1 MLLYILSIHRLTPL
15 VQPWSWAQGDH
26 RPEGVCSYLDMHLAI
41 RITGVPGSMAD
52 MPRDLK
58 EQIGKLEELFVVPT
72 LKLKQISDHF
82 VKELEK
88 GLTKEGGSIV
98 SCISRISPN

>member
-1 MLLYILSIHRLTPL
+1 
-15 VQPWSWAQGDH
+15 
-26 RPEGVCSYLDMHLAI
+26 
-41 RITGVPGSMAD
+41 MAD

-58 EQIGKLEELFVVPT
+58 EQIEKLEELFVVPT
-72 LKLKQISDHF
+72 KKLKEITDHF

-98 SCISRISPN
+98 SRS

>member
-1 MLLYILSIHRLTPL
+1 MRRANNRT
-15 VQPWSWAQGDH
+15 
-26 RPEGVCSYLDMHLAI
+26 
-41 RITGVPGSMAD
+41 GSMAD

-58 EQIGKLEELFVVPT
+58 EQIEKLEELFVVPT
-72 LKLKQISDHF
+72 QKLKAITDHF

-98 SCISRISPN
+98 SDPYAIQFRLD

>member
-1 MLLYILSIHRLTPL
+1 
-15 VQPWSWAQGDH
+15 
-26 RPEGVCSYLDMHLAI
+26 
-41 RITGVPGSMAD
+41 